1 MKMKTSVTALNFLDN
16 DRLADNIFHEVKSI
30 ISSILSSV
38 ELIALYD
45 GKAVQGKITRQAEA
59 IKSQVIELDFQLQ
72 NIRIIQQ
79 ILSKS
84 FALKR
89 KMTNVHFFITQFIR
103 EEPYAKL
110 LSPAVELQ
118 TGKGAAD
125 AFIDEFVIRQLILN
139 LFFWM
144 NRHSST
150 YQLPRLVFNFEEG
163 YFEIRGHF
171 FANYIFSSPFKSS
184 AHEHRVTDSELLN
197 QPICYLMSYM
207 AALHDGNFEITAAA
221 EKNVVVVVRIPY
233 KPTGVR

>member
-1 MKMKTSVTALNFLDN
+1 MKTSVTAINLLDN
-16 DRLADNIFHEVKSI
+16 NQLADDIFHELKSI

-45 GKAVQGKITRQAEA
+45 GKSVAGKITRQAES
-59 IKSQVIELDFQLQ
+59 IKLQVIELDFQLQ
-72 NIRIIQQ
+72 NIKIIQMM
-79 ILSKS
+79 LSKS
-84 FALKR
+84 FAVKR
-89 KMTNVHFFITQFIR
+89 KMTNVHFFLNQLIR
-103 EEPYAKL
+103 EEPYDKL

-118 TGKGAAD
+118 QHKGIPD
-125 AFIDEFVIRQLILN
+125 AYIDEFVIKQLVLN

-150 YQLPRLVFNFEEG
+150 YQLPRLVFSFEEG
-163 YFEIRGHF
+163 AFEIKGHF

-197 QPICYLMSYM
+197 QPICYLMSHL
-207 AALHDGNFEITAAA
+207 AALHDGSFEITAAP
-221 EKNVVVVVRIPY
+221 EKNVVVLVRIPY

>member
-1 MKMKTSVTALNFLDN
+1 MKTSVTANKFLDN
-16 DRLADNIFHEVKSI
+16 NRLADDIFHELKSI

-45 GKAVQGKITRQAEA
+45 GKAVPGKITRQAEA

-72 NIRIIQQ
+72 NVRIIQL
-79 ILSKS
+79 ILSQS
-84 FALKR
+84 FVLKR
-89 KMTNVHFFITQFIR
+89 KMTNVHFFLTQFIR
-103 EEPYAKL
+103 EEPYTKL

-118 TGKGAAD
+118 QNKGTAD

-150 YQLPRLVFNFEEG
+150 YQLPRLIFSFEEG

-197 QPICYLMSYM
+197 QPICYLMSYL
-207 AALHDGNFEITAAA
+207 AALHDGNFEITAAQ

-233 KPTGVR
+233 KPNGVR

>member
-1 MKMKTSVTALNFLDN
+1 MKTSVTAINFLDN
-16 DRLADNIFHEVKSI
+16 NRLADDIFHELKSI

-45 GKAVQGKITRQAEA
+45 GKAVGGKITRQADA

-72 NIRIIQQ
+72 NIRIINE

-84 FALKR
+84 FAVKR
-89 KMTNVHFFITQFIR
+89 KILNVHFFLTQFIR

-110 LSPAVELQ
+110 LAPAVELQ
-118 TGKGAAD
+118 PGKGTSD

-150 YQLPRLVFNFEEG
+150 YQLPRLVFNFEDG

-184 AHEHRVTDSELLN
+184 AHEYRVTDSELLN
-197 QPICYLMSYM
+197 QPICYLMSYL
-207 AALHDGNFEITAAA
+207 AALHDGSFEITAAP

-233 KPTGVR
+233 RPTGVR

>member
-1 MKMKTSVTALNFLDN
+1 MNMKIAVTANNFIDN
-16 DRLADNIFHEVKSI
+16 NRLADDIFHELKSI

-45 GKAVQGKITRQAEA
+45 GKAVAGKITRQADA

-72 NIRIIQQ
+72 NVRIIQQ
-79 ILSKS
+79 ILNKS
-84 FALKR
+84 FVPKR
-89 KMTNVHFFITQFIR
+89 KMTNVHFFLTQFIR
-103 EEPYAKL
+103 EEPYTKL

-118 TGKGAAD
+118 PGKGAAD

-150 YQLPRLVFNFEEG
+150 YQLPRLVFSFEEG
-163 YFEIRGHF
+163 FFEIRGHF

-197 QPICYLMSYM
+197 QPICYLMSYL
-207 AALHDGNFEITAAA
+207 AALHDGNFEITAAP
-221 EKNVVVVVRIPY
+221 EKNVIVVARIPY

>member
-1 MKMKTSVTALNFLDN
+1 MKTSVTAINFLDN
-16 DRLADNIFHEVKSI
+16 NRLADDIFHELKSI

-45 GKAVQGKITRQAEA
+45 GKSVSGKITRQADA

-72 NIRIIQQ
+72 NVRIIQQ

-84 FALKR
+84 FVLNR
-89 KMTNVHFFITQFIR
+89 KMTNVHFFLNQFVR

-118 TGKGAAD
+118 QNKNTAD
-125 AFIDEFVIRQLILN
+125 AFIDEFVVRQLILN

-150 YQLPRLVFNFEEG
+150 YQLPRLVFSFEEG

-197 QPICYLMSYM
+197 QPICYLMSYL
-207 AALHDGNFEITAAA
+207 AALHDGNFEITAAT